1 MIIQDTQ
8 TILVTS
14 TTSDTCWGKVVLMNK
29 CTYNSFQGGDWI
41 FKGLGWGQCPAIEMS
56 LKPGQVFHPETP
68 KGCTPIE
75 VCSPL
80 DRGRRTSEEEDS
92 LRPKLGT
99 ETEAGLPEVPLGQ
112 ATVPQLVRKPG
123 PGVHC
128 VFKPCLLSGTPGPVL
143 SLSPS
148 AHLT

>member
-1 MIIQDTQ
+1 M
-8 TILVTS
+8 
-14 TTSDTCWGKVVLMNK
+14 
-29 CTYNSFQGGDWI
+29 
-41 FKGLGWGQCPAIEMS
+41 FKGLGWGRCPAIEMS
-56 LKPGQVFHPETP
+56 LKPGQVFQVSP

-80 DRGRRTSEEEDS
+80 DGGRRTSEEEDS

-128 VFKPCLLSGTPGPVL
+128 VFRPHLLSGTPGPVL